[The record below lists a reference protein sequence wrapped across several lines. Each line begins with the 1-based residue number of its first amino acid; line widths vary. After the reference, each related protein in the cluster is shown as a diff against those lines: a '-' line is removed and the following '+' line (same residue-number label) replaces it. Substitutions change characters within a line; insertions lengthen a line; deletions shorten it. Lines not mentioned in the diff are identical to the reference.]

1 MKDPQSQPD
10 KFEIQVDLNGKA
22 QTLTVSPDE
31 TSDGAAY
38 FKCKISG
45 KDITQVREEPG
56 GEWEQI
62 WGDLDAEAIQQ
73 IGKAIKK
80 HHKL

>member
-10 KFEIQVDLNGKA
+10 KFEIQVDLNKEP
-22 QTLTVSPDE
+22 QTLTVSQDE

-38 FKCKISG
+38 FKCRISG
-45 KDITQVREEPG
+45 KDITQVREEAG

-62 WGDLDAEAIQQ
+62 WGNLDPEAIKQ